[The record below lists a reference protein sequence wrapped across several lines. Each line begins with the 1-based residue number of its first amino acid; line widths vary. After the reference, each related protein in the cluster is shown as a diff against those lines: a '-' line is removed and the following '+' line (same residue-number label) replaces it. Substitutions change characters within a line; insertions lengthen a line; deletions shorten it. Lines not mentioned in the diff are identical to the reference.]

1 MKHAKL
7 SVKLKWY
14 DYCTIYSVILLFNQ
28 TKLKMGPTK
37 KMLDNDLFRGL
48 VDLSRQMEEFLGD
61 SLVGADDSI
70 RTVSEETF
78 ECVKGDYKTTLHCK
92 FNKNGYLISTRSRI
106 EKVEVPKEQKLTKL
120 SEQLSKAVAAKDWK
134 LAGEIQREIDN
145 L

>member
-28 TKLKMGPTK
+28 TKLKMGATK

-48 VDLSRQMEEFLGD
+48 YELSQQFETDIYRNLEQVVE
-61 SLVGADDSI
+61 AN
-70 RTVSEETF
+70 TPVSGETF
-78 ECVKGDYKTTLHCK
+78 ECIKGDYKTTIECK
-92 FNKNGYLISTRSRI
+92 FNKHGYLVGTRSKV
-106 EKVEVPKEQKLTKL
+106 EKIEVPKEQKLTKL

>member
-1 MKHAKL
+1 
-7 SVKLKWY
+7 
-14 DYCTIYSVILLFNQ
+14 
-28 TKLKMGPTK
+28 MGATK

-48 VDLSRQMEEFLGD
+48 VDLSRQMDEFLGD
-61 SLVGADDSI
+61 SLVGIDDAT

-78 ECVKGDYKTTLHCK
+78 ECIKGDYKTTLHCK

-106 EKVEVPKEQKLTKL
+106 EKIEVPKEQKLAKL
-120 SEQLSKAVAAKDWK
+120 NDKLTEAIAAKDWK